1 MSSCWWCWI
10 PIGNLTV
17 NSLRWLLT
25 VTSALV
31 PNWNTRYHSQS
42 VSFFLRRKP
51 RLDRKFMVISRRLFS
66 PTLFFS
72 NDVTVKYNGGLWNKN
87 AIFTNHPSTF
97 TFRPFSVCVFPILQ
111 RATRQAYTFSFDD
124 PILFLKN
131 SARAVGVVAGQKVQ
145 RPVDIRLN
153 TLFTRDELV
162 ERLSF
167 TFAVLRPEIVRNF
180 ENGPG

>member
-1 MSSCWWCWI
+1 
-10 PIGNLTV
+10 
-17 NSLRWLLT
+17 
-25 VTSALV
+25 
-31 PNWNTRYHSQS
+31 
-42 VSFFLRRKP
+42 
-51 RLDRKFMVISRRLFS
+51 MVISRRLFS

-72 NDVTVKYNGGLWNKN
+72 NDVTVKHNGGLWNKTQSLLT
-87 AIFTNHPSTF
+87 IRLHLLFVPSLC
-97 TFRPFSVCVFPILQ
+97 VCVFPILQ